1 VDRIDAINTAI
12 HAMTE
17 ESRRHETIPYSETY
31 IIELKDAVDEL
42 YKMMEEINV

>member
-1 VDRIDAINTAI
+1 MDRIDAINTAI

-17 ESRRHETIPYSETY
+17 ESHRHETIPHSETY